1 MLLPLTL
8 ALILSQPTWRIVH
21 IAVGAGA
28 VLPAAVLALV
38 STIALLR
45 RCAWGQVTAIV
56 SLSLSLAISLAYGI
70 VRLVL
75 LSAGRGWLAL
85 ACALA
90 WSVQAALLV
99 YWCRPSIRRYLRGAI

>member
-1 MLLPLTL
+1 M
-8 ALILSQPTWRIVH
+8 H

-28 VLPAAVLALV
+28 VLPTAVLALV

-56 SLSLSLAISLAYGI
+56 ALSLSLTISLAYGI

-75 LSAGRGWLAL
+75 LPAGRGWLAL
-85 ACALA
+85 ACTLV
-90 WSVQAALLV
+90 WSVQGALLV
-99 YWCRPSIRRYLRGAI
+99 YWCRPSIRRHLRAAA